1 MSDTI
6 VIGAGLNGLVTAAYL
21 APHEKVVVLEK
32 RSQVGGR
39 MARREFAEGFKGA
52 AAIGFGVPLRPR
64 VVKDLHLDYY
74 GLEHIAHDPLVYAP
88 IPGKPALTLWKDP
101 HRAAESIARY
111 SPQDAKNYPEYVAFM
126 TRAQEFAEQLLDV
139 TPTAPESSEFYRLL
153 DLANLG
159 VRFRTLGKSDMHRL
173 MRLATMSV
181 DDWLSEWFETDA
193 LKAILALPAVRE
205 RFCAPRSPGTAATL
219 IYDALGGP
227 CGAPRG
233 GFAGLAE
240 TLATSVKDSGGEVRT
255 GAEVAEIMTR
265 NGAVVGVKLASGEE
279 LAASRVI
286 SALDPKRTLLGL
298 LPALSLEPSLSHRI
312 ERIRS
317 RGTTAILNV
326 ALNGLPEFEGL
337 SADDARQVLR
347 GRIQVGT
354 SIEALERAYDPIKY
368 GRLPERPVLEAVIP
382 SLSDPSLAPSGQ
394 HLMQIRATWAPYH
407 LREGDWDKLKDGF
420 AKTILKL
427 MGEVSPGFEAKVQA
441 SELLSPLDLER
452 EYGLTEGHLHH
463 GEHNLNQLYFG
474 RPVPGCNDYHTP
486 VEGLWL
492 CGAGCHPGGGTHGAA
507 GANAAHEVLHQKP
520 GMMPALKRAKAAVG
534 TPVGAG
540 LAVSAGLALL
550 GAGLA
555 AGSALKSMT
564 KPKKPGNK
572 SKKLPIEPTASD
584 EKKEA

>member
-1 MSDTI
+1 MSDTLI
-6 VIGAGLNGLVTAAYL
+6 IGAGLNGLVTAAYL

-32 RSQVGGR
+32 RAQVGGR

-64 VVKDLHLDYY
+64 VVKELHLDYY
-74 GLEHIAHDPLVYAP
+74 GLEHIAHDPLVFAP
-88 IPGKPALTLWKDP
+88 IKGKPPLTLWKDP

-126 TRAQEFAEQLLDV
+126 TRAQDFAEQLLDV
-139 TPTAPESSEFYRLL
+139 TPSAPETSEFYRLL

-159 VRFRTLGKSDMHRL
+159 VGFRRLGKNDMHRL

-219 IYDALGGP
+219 VYDALGGP

-233 GFAGLAE
+233 GYAGLAE

-255 GAEVAEIMTR
+255 GVEVVEIMVR
-265 NGAVVGVKLASGEE
+265 NGAAVGVKLATGEE

-312 ERIRS
+312 ERIRT

-326 ALNGLPEFEGL
+326 ALKDLPQFEGL
-337 SADDARQVLR
+337 SADEARQVLR

-368 GRLPERPVLEAVIP
+368 GRVPDRPILEAVIP
-382 SLSDPSLAPSGQ
+382 TLSDPSLAPAGK

-407 LREGDWDKLKDGF
+407 LRDGEWDKLKENF
-420 AKTILKL
+420 QLTIIAL
-427 MGEVSPGFEAKVQA
+427 MAEVSPGFEGLVEKA
-441 SELLSPLDLER
+441 ELLTPLDLER

-507 GANAAHEVLHQKP
+507 GANAAHEVLHQQP
-520 GMMPALKRAKAAVG
+520 GMLPALKRAKAAVG

-550 GAGLA
+550 GGALA

-564 KPKKPGNK
+564 KPKKSANK
-572 SKKLPIEPTASD
+572 SKKLAIEPSVSD